1 MPRIREYNRQYS
13 DTPNY
18 MQTRQ
23 VTPDDFGAR
32 EARAIGQLGQG
43 MQQFGDALY
52 KRAEQEEL
60 SDLNARLSEVQKENT
75 LEYEQ
80 LVKSAKPGDKEIFKT
95 YGEKANERIDK
106 VGQDLST
113 RGGREYFKETSYKL
127 KNQMEISSARVQAD
141 LDGEK
146 AVLDYTTTVNNLS
159 ASLLLDPSN
168 LENNLEMHSNAI
180 DQLVNSQLLPASDGE
195 KLKQSGSVDLVKA
208 ALRGWMKLDPEFAR
222 EKIKSGMFD
231 NHLGGDLK
239 MQMYGEVDQ
248 AVRAKEIEAERA
260 KRREEEL
267 RQERQKIT
275 QNKFLKKMTDND
287 LVVADI
293 MNSNLEPFGSGS
305 KEQFLNML
313 KAKNKQGAPKTNP
326 AVFADLFEK
335 INLPDG
341 DPKKITDENDLNQ
354 YVINGQLAITDLN
367 HLRAE
372 ITGTKSEKGR
382 FENEM
387 KKQLFNFAKSRLSKA
402 NPMLGIRDS
411 EGDQRLLA
419 YQQFVFEKISE
430 YRKEGKPV
438 ANLMDPTHKEYIGH
452 YIERYSGSMQDI
464 MKANAKTVNP
474 QNNNLSYLIRG
485 ESPPK
490 KLEGRKEGESLQ
502 DYLKRIRS
510 GAAKSEAGQ

>member
-1 MPRIREYNRQYS
+1 MPIIREYNRQYG
-13 DTPNY
+13 DTPGIV
-18 MQTRQ
+18 QTRQ
-23 VTPDDFGAR
+23 RTSDDFGGR

-60 SDLNARLSEVQKENT
+60 SDLNAKLSEVQKENT

-80 LVKSAKPGDKEIFKT
+80 LIRKAVPGDKEIFKD
-95 YGEKANERIDK
+95 YDQKARERIDK
-106 VGQDLST
+106 VGEGLST
-113 RGGREYFKETSYKL
+113 RGGREYYKETSYKL
-127 KNQMEISSARVQAD
+127 KNQMELSAARVQAD

-146 AVLDYTTTVNNLS
+146 AVLDYSNTLNNLS
-159 ASLLLDPSN
+159 ASLLSDPSN
-168 LENNLEMHSNAI
+168 LENNLEMHSNSI
-180 DQLVNSQLLPASDGE
+180 DQLVNVGLLPAKDGA
-195 KLKQSGSVDLVKA
+195 KLKQTGEVDLVKA
-208 ALRGWMKLDPEFAR
+208 YLRGWTKLDPEFAR

-231 NHLGGDLK
+231 KHLGGDLK

-248 AVRAKEIEAERA
+248 AIRAREIEDERR

-293 MNSNLEPFGSGS
+293 MNSDLEPFGSGS

-313 KAKNKQGAPKTNP
+313 KAKNKRGAPKTNP

-354 YVINGQLAITDLN
+354 YVISGQLAITDLN

-402 NPMLGIRDS
+402 NPMLGIRDP
-411 EGDQRLLA
+411 EGEQRFLA
-419 YQQFVFEKISE
+419 YQQFVFEQMSE
-430 YRKEGKPV
+430 YRKEGKPIS
-438 ANLMDPTHKEYIGH
+438 NLLNPSSKEYIGN
-452 YIERYSGSMQDI
+452 YVSQYSGSLQDI
-464 MKANAKTVNP
+464 MKANVRAMNPSNSNTLTGTVNG
-474 QNNNLSYLIRG
+474 N
-485 ESPPK
+485 PPK
-490 KLEGRKEGESLQ
+490 KIIPRNPGESAK
-502 DYLKRIRS
+502 DYLDRIK
-510 GAAKSEAGQ
+510 AASEAEAGQ